1 MIFKTK
7 FFDKSKKSRI
17 FFFNFMATNF
27 FWKNVFLK
35 EIIKFLAKISKIF
48 EEEIEFLAKNFSW
61 KWPNSV
67 KFVKNFQK
75 VENNR

>member
-17 FFFNFMATNF
+17 FFSNFMATIF
-27 FWKNVFLK
+27 FFEKKIIFK
-35 EIIKFLAKISKIF
+35 EIIKFLAKILKIF

-61 KWPNSV
+61 K
-67 KFVKNFQK
+67 
-75 VENNR
+75 